1 MKKEGKLWR
10 SGASSYRRFLDGD
23 ESGLE
28 DIVKMYGDGLM
39 FFING
44 FVNNLSLSEEIMED
58 VFMELVVKKHNFKG
72 ESSFKTYLFKIGR
85 NKALNVL
92 KRNKKITFIEDE
104 VIEDTVRFEENII
117 KDEEHKNIRKVMKTL
132 PKDYETVLY
141 LIYFEDMSYDEICK
155 IMHKTNKQ
163 IKNLAYRAR
172 LALKENLRKE
182 GFSYE
187 E

>member
-1 MKKEGKLWR
+1 
-10 SGASSYRRFLDGD
+10 
-23 ESGLE
+23 
-28 DIVKMYGDGLM
+28 M

-72 ESSFKTYLFKIGR
+72 DSSFKTYLFKIGR
-85 NKALNVL
+85 NKAFNVL
-92 KRNKKITFIEDE
+92 KKNKRCIFLEDEIIEDE
-104 VIEDTVRFEENII
+104 IRLEDSVI
-117 KDEEHKNIRKVMKTL
+117 KDEEHKNIRRIIKTL

-141 LIYFEDMSYDEICK
+141 LIYFEDMSYDEISK